1 MSKRKLIALICLI
14 STVVLNVNAQ
24 NDIQVLINDS
34 DFTINTNLTDYF
46 DGQTPASQYKVP
58 YYEQQYDTV
67 YYVPTDYKDPFFI
80 TKFSFNAESYQGKA
94 YRIKD
99 LCYLLKL
106 AEDFALSPYF
116 ETKFGG
122 FSSYNNFIDI
132 AAIDN
137 ATGDTIFS
145 SSYNI
150 EQSKSGITF
159 GFEDSWIGKLIKLEI
174 TTYGIFP
181 EATNGEEYFTIQ
193 RTYENLADHYKMA
206 FGILDTEYNKYTG
219 VNNHLSTM
227 SKEDGFVNVYD
238 ASGHIIRTKAK
249 KESCLIG
256 LKNGIYIVNGE
267 KVMVNDK

>member
-1 MSKRKLIALICLI
+1 MLKRELIALICLI

-24 NDIQVLINDS
+24 NGIQVLINDS
-34 DFTINTNLTDYF
+34 DFSINTNLTDYF
-46 DGQTPASQYKVP
+46 DGQTPILHNYVP
-58 YYEQQYDTV
+58 FNETYYDTV
-67 YYVPTDYKDPFFI
+67 YYVPNVYKDTLSIAKISFD
-80 TKFSFNAESYQGKA
+80 TKKYHGAIYTFKELCYIMKLAPDSAESQH
-94 YRIKD
+94 ITT
-99 LCYLLKL
+99 
-106 AEDFALSPYF
+106 E
-116 ETKFGG
+116 FGG
-122 FSSYNNFIDI
+122 FSSYNNFIEI
-132 AAIDN
+132 VATDN
-137 ATGDTIFS
+137 ATGDTIIN
-145 SSYNI
+145 SSYNVD
-150 EQSKSGITF
+150 QSKSGITF

-181 EATNGEEYFTIQ
+181 ETTNGEEYFTIQ